1 MCEST
6 TTTPHDF
13 REKRKCVHIQERF
26 LLTNAW
32 GRSYES
38 KNLFCV
44 NDLRIELLLG
54 AQCVQT
60 FPLFTISSHTISP
73 IRTSI
78 FMQSKDTGDDD
89 DVKKKPWCWILRD
102 KRDNYTAYVFKCCFS
117 AMNLSGHYSKKL
129 CENAN
134 VLIRWTGHWTVF
146 NLPYHQYKGY
156 VMSAHT

>member
-13 REKRKCVHIQERF
+13 REKRKCVHIQEKF

-32 GRSYES
+32 GRSYKS

-60 FPLFTISSHTISP
+60 FPLFTISSDKISP

-89 DVKKKPWCWILRD
+89 DVKKKPWCWILID
-102 KRDNYTAYVFKCCFS
+102 KRDN
-117 AMNLSGHYSKKL
+117 
-129 CENAN
+129 
-134 VLIRWTGHWTVF
+134 
-146 NLPYHQYKGY
+146 
-156 VMSAHT
+156 